1 MLADPE
7 VLIWPGTAITEG
19 WTRVAVADDTAVGFV
34 PDGTA
39 QTRFGPAPRLR
50 LDVVDTRR

>member
-1 MLADPE
+1 LADPE